1 MDRRQGYSSLLIL
14 RYRYMGRRR
23 RLLEVWISS
32 LDDIGSIPDSFT
44 GGIISPTILSRKYSG
59 ECP

>member
-1 MDRRQGYSSLLIL
+1 
-14 RYRYMGRRR
+14 MGWRR

-32 LDDIGSIPDSFT
+32 LGDIGSIPDSFT
-44 GGIISPTILSRKYSG
+44 GDIIFPTILSRKYSG

>member
-1 MDRRQGYSSLLIL
+1 MDRRQGHPSLRIL
-14 RYRYMGRRR
+14 RYRYMGWRR
-23 RLLEVWISS
+23 RLLEVWISFLGDTGFS
-32 LDDIGSIPDSFT
+32 PEPST